1 METKQCAMK
10 KLWVIENSKRI
21 IRKYLQTNENG
32 NTTMAKKNDKEEFKT
47 DTTELQRI
55 VAEYYG
61 QLKKKLVNS

>member
-1 METKQCAMK
+1 MK
-10 KLWVIENSKRI
+10 TQQW
-21 IRKYLQTNENG
+21 Q
-32 NTTMAKKNDKEEFKT
+32 KKNDKEEFKT